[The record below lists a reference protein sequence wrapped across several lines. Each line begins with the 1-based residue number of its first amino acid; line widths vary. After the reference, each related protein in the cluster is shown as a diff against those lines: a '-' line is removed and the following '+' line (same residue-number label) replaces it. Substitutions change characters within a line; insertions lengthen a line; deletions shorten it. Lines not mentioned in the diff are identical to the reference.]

1 MKKLMILLSLPLA
14 MFMMACGGTEETE
27 ESTENESDTTVV
39 ENTEEEGTEIA
50 FNGVEKDGYVL
61 YGHTDIDAEGATTT
75 GDMMTTYEATGE
87 WSGKVQVA
95 ISQVCQ
101 KAGCWIKFTDEF
113 ENETQV
119 FFRDHFTIPIETA
132 QGTEAILFGELYDD
146 TLTVDFQK
154 HLMEDELT
162 EGEELDQDAV
172 AALEPIVT
180 TSFDCESILVKK

>member
-1 MKKLMILLSLPLA
+1 MIKILLILPLS
-14 MFMMACGGTEETE
+14 MIIFACGGAE
-27 ESTENESDTTVV
+27 ESEVTTENENDTTAV
-39 ENTEEEGTEIA
+39 ENTEDGEETAEIA

-61 YGHTDIDAEGATTT
+61 YGHTDIDAEGATST

-87 WSGKVQVA
+87 WTGKVQVA

-119 FFRDHFTIPIETA
+119 FFRDHFTIPIETTE
-132 QGTEAILFGELYDD
+132 GTEAILYGELYDD

-154 HLMEDELT
+154 HLMEDELK

-172 AALEPIVT
+172 AALAPIVT

>member
-1 MKKLMILLSLPLA
+1 MILLSFPFA
-14 MFMMACGGTEETE
+14 MLMFACGGAEETE
-27 ESTENESDTTVV
+27 ESTENGNDTTAV
-39 ENTEEEGTEIA
+39 ENTEEGEEDAEIA
-50 FNGVEKDGYVL
+50 FNGVEKDGYIL

-75 GDMMTTYEATGE
+75 GDMMTSYEATGE
-87 WSGKVQVA
+87 WSGKVQVQ

-101 KAGCWIKFTDEF
+101 KAGCWIKFVDEF
-113 ENETQV
+113 DNETQV

-132 QGTEAILFGELYDD
+132 QGTDAILYGELYND

-154 HLMEDELT
+154 HLMEDELK